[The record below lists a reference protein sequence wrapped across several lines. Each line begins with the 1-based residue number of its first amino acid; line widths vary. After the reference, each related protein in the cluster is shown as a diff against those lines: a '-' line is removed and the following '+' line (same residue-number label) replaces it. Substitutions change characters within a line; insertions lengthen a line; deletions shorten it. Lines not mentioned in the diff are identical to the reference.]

1 MKLNKSLRS
10 SSPRVCFEQ
19 ESIKRSIAVRYAL
32 WVLNFLLSFDIREVS
47 GGSVHDQPAFFLF
60 HNRQPSRTRIEELF
74 LLVLLV
80 LLRCGVRC
88 VVAYGQ
94 TFADSA

>member
-1 MKLNKSLRS
+1 L
-10 SSPRVCFEQ
+10 
-19 ESIKRSIAVRYAL
+19 IAVRYAL

-60 HNRQPSRTRIEELF
+60 HNRQPRRTRIEELF
-74 LLVLLV
+74 LLV

-88 VVAYGQ
+88 VVAYRQ